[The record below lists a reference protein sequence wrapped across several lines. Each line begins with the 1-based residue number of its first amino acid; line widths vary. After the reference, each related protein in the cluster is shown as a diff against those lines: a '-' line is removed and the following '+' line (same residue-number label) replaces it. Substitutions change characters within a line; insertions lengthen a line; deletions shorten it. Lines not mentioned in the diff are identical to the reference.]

1 MVDANQTIRYRSHGD
16 PCNDM
21 IKMKNK
27 NYHTFRHFN
36 KGGGVKWNW
45 WTQTAPLQWNEN
57 TLIYYTIIGYFAI

>member
-36 KGGGVKWNW
+36 KGGEVK
-45 WTQTAPLQWNEN
+45 
-57 TLIYYTIIGYFAI
+57 